1 MRFGTVGEPNEV
13 ICQSQQDR
21 FCLGVRSARHRARF
35 SGTVAPIGWIVRK
48 SEGHFR
54 RFPES
59 ASHAS
64 STFQYHALSKAGSD
78 SSQYG
83 TNFLL

>member
-1 MRFGTVGEPNEV
+1 MGSAEYLLFKTRFGTVGEPNEV

-54 RFPES
+54 RHAGIVPETRGRWS
-59 ASHAS
+59 RP
-64 STFQYHALSKAGSD
+64 
-78 SSQYG
+78 
-83 TNFLL
+83 